1 MVLTDTGRLG
11 ASPCSGG
18 CTGSVLTPSEDVAF
32 ITTVV
37 NGLWKGKVIPRL
49 ISMSQVFWC
58 IAGHN
63 YKNNLKF
70 DTFIMVFNI
79 LLKVTVTIIGIK
91 LVLLNTGLLIS
102 MILTDTGRFN
112 ASPLSGGYTGSVLT
126 PSEDVGGITT
136 VVNSLGKG
144 KALCGSV
151 SVCQGTRI
159 LAYYIYKNS
168 IRKV

>member
-18 CTGSVLTPSEDVAF
+18 CTGSVLTPSEDVAC

-37 NGLWKGKVIPRL
+37 YGLWKGKVKTRL
-49 ISMSQVFWC
+49 ISMSQVSWC

-70 DTFIMVFNI
+70 DTFIMVFNT

-102 MILTDTGRFN
+102 MILTDTGRFD
-112 ASPLSGGYTGSVLT
+112 AGPSSGGCTSSVLT
-126 PSEDVGGITT
+126 SSEDVGVITT

-144 KALCGSV
+144 KALC
-151 SVCQGTRI
+151 
-159 LAYYIYKNS
+159 
-168 IRKV
+168 

>member
-1 MVLTDTGRLG
+1 MVLTDTGRLSAG
-11 ASPCSGG
+11 PCSGG
-18 CTGSVLTPSEDVAF
+18 CTGSVLTPSEDVAC

-37 NGLWKGKVIPRL
+37 YGLWKGKVKTRL

-102 MILTDTGRFN
+102 MILTDTGRLD
-112 ASPLSGGYTGSVLT
+112 AGPSSRGCTSSVLT
-126 PSEDVGGITT
+126 TSEDVGVITT

-159 LAYYIYKNS
+159 LAYYIYKYS